1 MYTLDHLKNKYR
13 IIVVREGEENIRQFS
28 IGNLVISS
36 FVLLFLFAIASI
48 ALLFTDNY
56 SHQQYAEKLNQLQSD
71 NSRLVEKIHNQS
83 EKIDHFVGRMDTIIS
98 QDKHIRDLI
107 RMPQIHDDIRKV
119 GVGGNTG
126 GKEESDLNY
135 LLPEGVESIDFDK
148 FNKKLDFY
156 NRLANLEFMSYREI
170 TKTIAND
177 LNRYRSFPAIHPVNF
192 SEAKLKSG
200 YGMRRDPFIYKDKFH
215 PGHDF
220 SARRGTHVFATADGV
235 VRESKV
241 YGTFGNYIEIDHGY
255 GYITIY
261 GHLDKRKVKKGEK
274 IVRGQYIGTVGSTG
288 RSTASH
294 LHYEVHHQ
302 NEDANPGDF
311 YFDDYVN

>member
-1 MYTLDHLKNKYR
+1 MH
-13 IIVVREGEENIRQFS
+13 QFS
-28 IGNLVISS
+28 IGNLVIYS
-36 FVLLFLFAIASI
+36 FALLILFAIASI

-56 SHQQYAEKLNQLQSD
+56 SHQQYTEKLNQLQND
-71 NSRLVEKIHNQS
+71 NSKLVDKIRNQDEKIEQYV
-83 EKIDHFVGRMDTIIS
+83 DRMDTIIS
-98 QDKHIRDLI
+98 QDRHIRDLI

-126 GKEESDLNY
+126 TKEESSLNY
-135 LLPEGVESIDFDK
+135 LFPDGTEFIDLDN
-148 FNKKLDFY
+148 FNKSLDFY
-156 NRLANLEFMSYREI
+156 NRLANLEFMSYGEI
-170 TKTIAND
+170 IETITND
-177 LNRYRSFPAIHPVNF
+177 INRYRSFPAIHPVNPA
-192 SEAKLKSG
+192 EAKLNSG

-235 VRESKV
+235 VKESKR

-255 GYITIY
+255 GYVTIY
-261 GHLDKRKVKKGEK
+261 GHLHKRNVKKGDK
-274 IVRGQYIGTVGSTG
+274 IIRGQNIGSVGSTG

-302 NEDANPGDF
+302 NEDTNPGDF